1 MNFLKVKFRER
12 QFKNYGCLTSKNLF
26 LKKWRLL
33 LSINCSK

>member
-26 LKKWRLL
+26 FEKMEITPLY
-33 LSINCSK
+33 